1 MTSENP
7 FKQAIQGAAFSFIS
21 RPEPLA
27 GDLRMSWGI
36 GILLI
41 SLLYSHGKRG
51 SFQKL
56 QFLAHAVRI
65 REGRDDVRAMLRGD
79 IRTSEI
85 SVRVEPWLN
94 RAVAFAHGLKLVNVA
109 KGKSVTLT
117 EKGLEVARAIDAN
130 SDIFVE
136 ERTFLAEVTRK
147 LTEAQLTKIWRMED
161 LL

>member
-1 MTSENP
+1 MSPENP
-7 FKQAIQGAAFSFIS
+7 FKQAIQGAAFSFTS
-21 RPEPLA
+21 RPEPIA

-36 GILLI
+36 GILLL
-41 SLLYSHGKRG
+41 SLSYSHGKKC

-65 REGRDDVRAMLRGD
+65 QEGRDDVRAMLRGD
-79 IRTSEI
+79 LRTSEV

-94 RAVAFAHGLKLVNVA
+94 RAVAFAHGLGLVDVNKGRSVA
-109 KGKSVTLT
+109 LTDKGR
-117 EKGLEVARAIDAN
+117 EVAGAIDAKK
-130 SDIFVE
+130 DIFPE
-136 ERTFLAEVTRK
+136 ERAFLAEVTRK